1 MGEKTYILRA
11 SSLAALDDGGVQF
24 GSLSHKQVFQKI
36 HFLGF
41 FFFDGGKTGLS
52 SSISLSRL
60 VFLLISLQS

>member
-41 FFFDGGKTGLS
+41 FFF
-52 SSISLSRL
+52 
-60 VFLLISLQS
+60 